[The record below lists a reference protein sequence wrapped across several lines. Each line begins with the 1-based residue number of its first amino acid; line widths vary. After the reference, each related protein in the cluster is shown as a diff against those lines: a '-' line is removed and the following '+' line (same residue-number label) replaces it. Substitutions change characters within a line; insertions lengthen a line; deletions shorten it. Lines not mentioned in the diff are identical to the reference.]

1 VSVRLMNWIPVSH
14 LSLND
19 FTVYLSTVDNEEIRS
34 TEIQRYSKRH
44 AVEIMCMDMLK
55 YTTFYDFVKVFSPN
69 DYKLI
74 KGKSHVSQRVT
85 FNTGTISTHQKPSQL
100 YGFFLCNNG
109 QKIASLG
116 KFGGALS
123 II

>member
-1 VSVRLMNWIPVSH
+1 MNWIPVSH

-74 KGKSHVSQRVT
+74 KGKSHVSQRVIAT
-85 FNTGTISTHQKPSQL
+85 HVQYWNDIHPSKTITTL
-100 YGFFLCNNG
+100 RIFFM
-109 QKIASLG
+109 
-116 KFGGALS
+116 
-123 II
+123 